1 MWAAPKILY
10 PSKDVEPVISL
21 AEELRQKDL
30 GNQPTILVFGNE
42 WDPTLAY
49 LTQIH
54 TIHIP
59 SSSNYRNIDYEKVTK
74 SIKDLMGERALS
86 GIVVCERWLS
96 NYTTDE
102 YAHYAAFFEFNSP
115 KEGCEFNAIR
125 N

>member
-1 MWAAPKILY
+1 M
-10 PSKDVEPVISL
+10 S
-21 AEELRQKDL
+21 
-30 GNQPTILVFGNE
+30 
-42 WDPTLAY
+42 DPTLAY
-49 LTQIH
+49 LYTNSYD
-54 TIHIP
+54 TYS